1 MEHIVIVLQVVFLKF
16 VIRQIEITATGCV
29 YDMEIGNTVVGG
41 YNLFEESLLIAAAD
55 TGKVKSRQ

>member
-41 YNLFEESLLIAAAD
+41 YNLLR
-55 TGKVKSRQ
+55 KVFS